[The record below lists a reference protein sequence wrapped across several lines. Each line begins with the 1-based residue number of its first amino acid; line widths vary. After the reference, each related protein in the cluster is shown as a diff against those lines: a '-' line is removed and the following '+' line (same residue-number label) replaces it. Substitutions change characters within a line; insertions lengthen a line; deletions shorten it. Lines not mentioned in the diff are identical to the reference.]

1 MVTEAN
7 LALWHF
13 PGGGDFIQML
23 LVDYKQFSLRSFTIC
38 LVNLVL
44 SDMIPTHPNTK
55 IFSSDLG
62 NSHDPAGLGF
72 GGT

>member
-1 MVTEAN
+1 
-7 LALWHF
+7 
-13 PGGGDFIQML
+13 ML